1 MVFATF
7 FRFGKSWCEC
17 VENVTWKIMSS
28 RPVTFCLS
36 YVDCACGL
44 FLRILQPF
52 MVTLAISLISLIVYI
67 YFSNILPLTGVP
79 LFSLR
84 GILQSLYG
92 IYLLFSILFNYL
104 TTMFSDPGG
113 TEGLVDMLDDLESGT
128 LLESRATQ
136 RHCEKCKRPKP
147 DRAHHCSTCRRCIL
161 KMDHHCPWVG
171 NCVGERNYRHF
182 ILFLFFLLS
191 GCCFVMAVTI
201 PTLQRLYL
209 KTYFGD
215 LKSLDEVPFF
225 SRYLGFL
232 TAHVNVKHYSGASFA
247 VMLCTSVSCA
257 LAIMGGFH
265 MYLVLTNQTTIEMQ
279 KMKNG
284 RVEIGADGR
293 PTEPGSYSRGMKL
306 NFQELFDVVD
316 RKFWWIVWLR
326 PEFPKPL
333 PPHRRAQP
341 GCIERCLCWLRCCKA
356 REEPKHK

>member
-1 MVFATF
+1 M
-7 FRFGKSWCEC
+7 EDH
-17 VENVTWKIMSS
+17 ELSS
-28 RPVTFCLS
+28 S
-36 YVDCACGL
+36 H
-44 FLRILQPF
+44 
-52 MVTLAISLISLIVYI
+52 
-67 YFSNILPLTGVP
+67 ILPILCRLCMWSISTHSPAVHGHAGHIAHQFNRLH
-79 LFSLR
+79 LFFEHFTAHWSSAFLATR
-84 GILQSLYG
+84 NTPKFVRNLSSFLD
-92 IYLLFSILFNYL
+92 LFNYL

-128 LLESRATQ
+128 LLESRPTH

-201 PTLQRLYL
+201 PTLLRLYL